1 MVRLAKPISIFC
13 LGLALALPAAA
24 RAPSVEVNDALLQSL
39 GQTPNVPTQYMHA
52 IRQEQQKPS
61 APRRPVVAAPAV
73 LPTPPLKKPRSQWNQ
88 QLVASAKKS
97 PTGKQRRKFD
107 SKTPTQALQFSQPV
121 MAMAGAGVGMGFAGY
136 RWQDIDPRTR
146 GAMPLPQSGDNTGRT
161 IGSVTFNPGSDELNA
176 TARNALQPVAKN
188 LQADPGMAE
197 LRGYATPDKESGDD
211 AKRVAL
217 SRVISVR
224 DHLIGLGV
232 PGNQLGVKPVG
243 LAPDGPKERVDIV
256 RR

>member
-1 MVRLAKPISIFC
+1 
-13 LGLALALPAAA
+13 
-24 RAPSVEVNDALLQSL
+24 
-39 GQTPNVPTQYMHA
+39 
-52 IRQEQQKPS
+52 
-61 APRRPVVAAPAV
+61 
-73 LPTPPLKKPRSQWNQ
+73 LKKPRSQWNQ

-97 PTGKQRRKFD
+97 PTGKQRQKFD
-107 SKTPTQALQFSQPV
+107 RKTPTQALQFSQPITA
-121 MAMAGAGVGMGFAGY
+121 AMPLLGSGLGGY

-146 GAMPLPQSGDNTGRT
+146 GAVPLPQSGDNTGRT

-176 TARNALQPVAKN
+176 AARSALQPVAKN
-188 LQADPGMAE
+188 LQTEPAMAE
-197 LRGYATPDKESGDD
+197 LRGYATADRESGDD

-256 RR
+256 KK